1 MGTANKLNLI
11 NHNILSFF
19 EKDYPLIKLFRH
31 GNEMLLYDA
40 KPHFAFIIS
49 KEEIDVLIDFLSE
62 KPEEEIKKIHSVRF
76 SAKYIKKLLTKF
88 TELKKGGVFIKGPV
102 DEISPADRDEI
113 KEQLNYYNENILLRK
128 FCLEVT
134 QDCNYRCAYCKRTI
148 AKDYKGHSKH
158 NLSEEKAYQGINYYF
173 NKYTEFFQKLSE
185 AKKKLLLQTVPPGLS
200 WYGGEPFLNFELI
213 KKTADYFKSLPWNKY
228 SIKVSD
234 LTFTSN
240 TNLSVMNDEILNFL
254 VENKVNL
261 YASLDGPAE
270 ENDKCRVFK
279 NGKGTF
285 NSAYQNLLKIKKFND
300 VYFKKQVSIFGV
312 YTDKHDYDR
321 CVDFTRNI
329 GALRCQHTPAEYVGT
344 FVPNLGSA
352 LNDYYNS
359 LNKRLTDF
367 KKKALVESKNP
378 QSKMEDFA
386 NLFPFAKLNYDNPVG
401 KNSLHILLTCP
412 MGFDNLMVSAN
423 GDFLICHKVDDCMP
437 VGNCDSGLDFKK
449 LVDFNQRYN
458 SAINNNECKSCWNV
472 NFCSVCAASRM
483 AQNKFINPT
492 KKECD
497 FFRLHATYNF
507 LCFIHLSLD
516 HPALLE
522 KIFDYR
528 NDRKCFIEVIDIND
542 L

>member
-1 MGTANKLNLI
+1 MDTTNEYNLI
-11 NHNILSFF
+11 KHNIISFF
-19 EKDYPLIKLFRH
+19 ERDYPLIKLFRH
-31 GNEMLLYDA
+31 GNEILLYDA

-49 KEEIDVLIDFLSE
+49 TEEMDVLIDFLRE
-62 KPEEEIKKIHSVRF
+62 KPEDEIIKIHSAQF
-76 SAKYIKKLLTKF
+76 SAKYIKKLFTKF
-88 TELKKGGVFIKGPV
+88 TELIKGGVFIKGPAA
-102 DEISPADRDEI
+102 EISPVDRDTI
-113 KEQLNYYNENILLRK
+113 KEQLNYYDENILLRK

-134 QDCNYRCAYCKRTI
+134 EDCNYRCVYCKRTI
-148 AKDYKGHSKH
+148 AKDYKRHSKH
-158 NLSEEKAYQGINYYF
+158 NLSEENAYRGINYYF
-173 NKYTEFFQKLSE
+173 KRYTEFFLKLSKP
-185 AKKKLLLQTVPPGLS
+185 KKKLLLRTVPPGLS

-213 KKTADYFKSLPWNKY
+213 KKTADYFKNLPWNKY

-234 LTFTSN
+234 LSFTSN

-254 VENKVNL
+254 VDNKVNL

-285 NSAYQNLLKIKKFND
+285 NTAHQNLLKIKKFND
-300 VYFKKQVSIFGV
+300 TYFREQVSIFGV

-321 CVDFTRNI
+321 CIDFTRNI
-329 GALRCQHTPAEYVGT
+329 GALRCQHFPAEYVGT
-344 FVPNLGSA
+344 FVTNLDSA
-352 LNDYYNS
+352 LDDYSNS
-359 LNKRLTDF
+359 LNNRLMDF
-367 KKKALVESKNP
+367 KKKALAESKNP
-378 QSKMEDFA
+378 HSKMEDFA
-386 NLFPFAKLNYDNPVG
+386 NLFPFAKLNYDHPVG
-401 KNSLHILLTCP
+401 KNSLQILLTCP

-437 VGNCDSGLDFKK
+437 IGHCDSGLDFEK
-449 LVDFNQRYN
+449 LIDLNQRYN

-483 AQNKFINPT
+483 AQNHFINPT

-507 LCFIHLSLD
+507 LCFIHLSLE
-516 HPALLE
+516 HPDLLE

-528 NDRKCFIEVIDIND
+528 NNRKCFIEVIDINE